1 MNALPRTASPPSG
14 LTCWVLSEGMAGT
27 ENQCLALATA
37 LGLEPEV
44 KRAVTAAP
52 WRWLKGA
59 MTGLPPSLT
68 AHGRDPLAPPWP
80 DLLIASGRKCV
91 GLALAIRRASRGKC
105 FTVFVQNPRWGG
117 NDFDLIVA
125 PRHDNIVGANIFHT
139 RGALSRVD
147 APRLAAAAEHFKSTF
162 EHLSRPLVA
171 CLIGGAS
178 RRHRLTPAGARI
190 MGTALAKFAA
200 ESGAGF
206 LITASRRTAPESFA
220 AFEAALAD
228 TPTFIWRGK
237 GENPYLGFLALADG
251 ILVTADS
258 VSMVSDACA
267 TGKPVHI
274 LPMEGRQPAQF
285 KRFFAALQDEGTAH
299 PFTGTL
305 PPANYTA
312 LNDCALAA
320 AEIARRMAARNISN
334 GDA

>member
-1 MNALPRTASPPSG
+1 MNVPPQKASTPSS

-27 ENQCLALATA
+27 ENQCLALAAA
-37 LGLEPEV
+37 LGLDPEV
-44 KRAVTAAP
+44 KRAVAVVP
-52 WRWLKGA
+52 WRWLKGI
-59 MTGLPPSLT
+59 MTALPPSLT
-68 AHGRDPLAPPWP
+68 AHGRDSLAPPWP

-91 GLALAIRRASRGKC
+91 SLALTIRRASRGKC

-125 PRHDNIVGANIFHT
+125 PRHDKAVGTNIFHT

-147 APRLAAAAEHFKSTF
+147 APRLAAAAERFKSTF
-162 EHLSRPLVA
+162 EHLPRPLVA

-178 RRHRLTPAGARI
+178 RRHHLTPVGARI
-190 MGTALAKFAA
+190 MGKALAKFAA
-200 ESGAGF
+200 ESGASF

-220 AFEAALAD
+220 AFEATLAD
-228 TPTFIWRGK
+228 SPTFIWRGK

-285 KRFFAALQDEGTAH
+285 ERFFAALQDEGTAH

-305 PPANYTA
+305 PLANYIP
-312 LNDCALAA
+312 LNDCALVA
-320 AEIARRMAARNISN
+320 AEITRRLAARNISIGN
-334 GDA
+334 V